1 MLRCGRGEKKFQS
14 RKLLSYNN
22 NEQAIKNKRKYTVHS
37 IIITS
42 GDLIQSE
49 TFVTTKL

>member
-22 NEQAIKNKRKYTVHS
+22 NEQTIKNKRKYTVHF
-37 IIITS
+37 IIILLRLLLLQ
-42 GDLIQSE
+42 GI
-49 TFVTTKL
+49 